1 MANPIGMGVVG
12 AGAIGMRC
20 ALPHLSLPDVQDRV
34 RLAAVCDPA
43 PGRALAAAKK
53 FRVPHWYLTL
63 EELLADPTV
72 DAVTIGSPIGL
83 HYQQGLAA
91 INAGKHVHFNKTMA
105 TQVWECDQMIAR
117 AAEKGVRLVAS
128 PGMMAHPHN
137 QRIRERILGGAI
149 GQVIWAAAG
158 ACINT
163 YHLDEEFRTG
173 DDVLT
178 QVDPSWYFRRPGGGP
193 LYDVT
198 VYSLHS
204 LTGILGPAKR
214 VTALSGLAL
223 PQREF
228 AGKMIACDMDDSTF
242 MLLDFGGA
250 PAQPSPPSPP
260 TGSAQPKAPLSAPVF
275 AVVYGTV
282 EGHVAKGF
290 YPSIFG
296 MKGSVIGLEVNGE
309 TMRQEGDHQPH
320 VTDEH
325 AKMAESHVY
334 EDLMQLVDYVH
345 DGAAPIASAEH
356 ARHVVDIFESAYRSA
371 ETGQTQ
377 QLKTT
382 FEPASGL

>member
-43 PGRALAAAKK
+43 PGRAQAAAEK
-53 FRVPHWYLTL
+53 FGVPHWCLTL

-72 DAVTIGSPIGL
+72 DAVTVGSPIGL

-105 TQVWECDQMIAR
+105 TQVWECDEMIQLASR
-117 AAEKGVRLVAS
+117 KGVRLVAS

-137 QRIRERILGGAI
+137 QRISEKILGGAI

-178 QVDPSWYFRRPGGGP
+178 QVDPSWYFKRPGGGP

-242 MLLDFGGA
+242 MLLDFG
-250 PAQPSPPSPP
+250 SS
-260 TGSAQPKAPLSAPVF
+260 VF
-275 AVVYGTV
+275 SVVYGTV

-290 YPSIFG
+290 HPSIFG

-320 VTDEH
+320 VTGEH

-345 DGAAPIASAEH
+345 DGTAPIASAEH

-377 QLKTT
+377 ELKTT
-382 FEPASGL
+382 FEPR